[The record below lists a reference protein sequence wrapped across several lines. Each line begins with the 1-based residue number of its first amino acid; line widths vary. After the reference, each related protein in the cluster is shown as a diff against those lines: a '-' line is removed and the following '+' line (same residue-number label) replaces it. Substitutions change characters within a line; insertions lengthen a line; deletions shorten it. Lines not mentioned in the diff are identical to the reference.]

1 MAEQKIDAA
10 SQADL
15 DSLLAGTLDDLADMP
30 EFKNYPNGAHK
41 VKFDWEQKVV
51 NKKPSIEFKF
61 TYIEPVELADA
72 TAAVPKAGDEASVLC
87 MMKNNDG
94 SVNEFSQGTVK
105 MIVAA
110 LKPHFDGP
118 NNGAILTAAKGAEI
132 VIITEL
138 KENKSNPGNFNMRL
152 KQAAII

>member
-1 MAEQKIDAA
+1 MEKIDQA

-15 DSLLAGTLDDLADMP
+15 DALLAGTIDDLADMP

-41 VKFDWEQKVV
+41 VKFDWEMKVV
-51 NKKPSIEFKF
+51 NKKPSIELKF
-61 TYIEPVELADA
+61 VYIEPIELADA
-72 TAAVPKAGDEASVLC
+72 TATPPKAGDEASVLC

-105 MIVAA
+105 LVVAA
-110 LKPHFDGP
+110 LVTHFPGA
-118 NNGAILTAAKGAEI
+118 NNGAILNAAKGAEI

-138 KENKSNPGNFNMRL
+138 KENKQNPGNWNMRL
-152 KQAAII
+152 KQAAIM